1 MKLDQKLFNE
11 VVGCIRT
18 ACEGTVGEVRPES
31 RLREDLNM
39 ESLQLVLLQV
49 ELESVFGF
57 TFDPLDDDFR
67 KIFQTAESVY
77 RYVRDR
83 ADE

>member
-1 MKLDQKLFNE
+1 
-11 VVGCIRT
+11 
-18 ACEGTVGEVRPES
+18 
-31 RLREDLNM
+31 M

-77 RYVRDR
+77 RYVKDR

>member
-1 MKLDQKLFNE
+1 MDQKLFNK
-11 VVGCIRT
+11 VVVCIQT
-18 ACEGTVGEVRPES
+18 AREGAVGEVRPGS

-67 KIFQTAESVY
+67 KIFETAESVY
-77 RYVRDR
+77 SYVKGR